1 MIPIVAS
8 ISNSVSVTP
17 TSLGSTSSVMGG
29 SPSFDSGFAGLLAQ
43 AQGLTTQAPETM
55 SSGATGTTSASG
67 NSAQLG
73 SVAGRIQV
81 AGNAAGK
88 KMTANAP
95 VASNLGPANNVAA
108 AIINTTSH
116 NLTAAVT
123 WNLPETGYGSNL
135 PLQSSDAQ
143 ILLPPNLSSLDTA
156 HGTPGPTEI
165 NSGSSL
171 AAVSSEAVPVRPPM
185 STEPSTGHQIL
196 SNRNSFAASWT
207 AASVPA
213 SRSDGVK
220 QAVPLAAPMPTQ
232 ISTGQQI
239 LPHNNS
245 LARPLT
251 AASAPGSSSESAKV
265 EALPLI
271 GSITAA
277 ATEIAGTSKAGA
289 DASTAALMPGV
300 AANIATTTPST
311 NPLTVRPRNE
321 SVPVLEMNPVCSNA
335 TKTADDSTET
345 GAMPLVAASSNTVA
359 VNVVAVD
366 SARPAAVSSNIFS
379 SAVAANPVMPN
390 TAVPGNSAL
399 NATLSSTTAA
409 PTAIDQN
416 ISSMAVTETN
426 TPPLA
431 TAELN
436 NIFSI
441 AANQQAPPAV
451 VGVGPQTAIR
461 TPSVLLNSPPASLR
475 VRGAAVGGAKT
486 VSSASSS
493 SSPSPLGAEE
503 NTADSGATPFSVF
516 FPTTENATQSASVLP
531 RMILPGTNAAA
542 HDNHSLATETSNTS
556 PPSGGTQSNSGHGA
570 SLQSGTAASS
580 GNQAASVQ
588 PQAAVKDADASSAT
602 LTAVPNAAA
611 QPLPA
616 ASSSSATAVAALPV
630 TAPVSEALPK
640 PAISGDNAP
649 ASLPDPAL
657 APAPTPVMAGPVQLA
672 QLTSRAEM
680 AEMRIGM
687 NTSAFGSV
695 EVRTIVHANDVG
707 VVIGSEKGD
716 LRALMQNDMPAITNT
731 LQEQNLRLHTVN
743 FMQGFAFSNDASGG
757 GNAQQRYAAPSRGT
771 ATSGPDSGT
780 ASESAES
787 LPAMA
792 YSTTSGSLSILA

>member
-1 MIPIVAS
+1 
-8 ISNSVSVTP
+8 
-17 TSLGSTSSVMGG
+17 MGG

-108 AIINTTSH
+108 AIINTTGH

-171 AAVSSEAVPVRPPM
+171 SAVSSEAVPVRPPM

-213 SRSDGVK
+213 SSSD
-220 QAVPLAAPMPTQ
+220 
-232 ISTGQQI
+232 
-239 LPHNNS
+239 
-245 LARPLT
+245 
-251 AASAPGSSSESAKV
+251 SADV

-271 GSITAA
+271 PAA
-277 ATEIAGTSKAGA
+277 ATGIATTSIKGA
-289 DASTAALMPGV
+289 DARTAALMPGV

-311 NPLTVRPRNE
+311 NPLTVRRRNE

-345 GAMPLVAASSNTVA
+345 GAMPLVAGSSNTVA

-416 ISSMAVTETN
+416 ISSTAVTETN

-486 VSSASSS
+486 VSSTSSS

-757 GNAQQRYAAPSRGT
+757 GNAQQRYAAPPRRT

-780 ASESAES
+780 ASESAER